1 MTHPLLTNKVV
12 VSVKRCKWHPIQFA
26 LSICNSFQA
35 KFHSDK
41 ILVRNQPEASKMKMN
56 PSLIKTVFH
65 IFKQR
70 IGISVEKLLR
80 PARKFDLQWILSI
93 FRTNRVQL
101 FFPPGPPLTLY
112 GFHPGISPLCSC
124 SMRSFRP
131 SKIVENVQ
139 SLMLA
144 QSHINDVT
152 PQTHTLWTL
161 WCDISTKTNMSNRM
175 VQRGE

>member
-1 MTHPLLTNKVV
+1 
-12 VSVKRCKWHPIQFA
+12 
-26 LSICNSFQA
+26 
-35 KFHSDK
+35 
-41 ILVRNQPEASKMKMN
+41 MN

-175 VQRGE
+175 VQRGEWCGLLCSISSDLDRPKAFLLDPFDNFVEVRTEMEIFHESIS